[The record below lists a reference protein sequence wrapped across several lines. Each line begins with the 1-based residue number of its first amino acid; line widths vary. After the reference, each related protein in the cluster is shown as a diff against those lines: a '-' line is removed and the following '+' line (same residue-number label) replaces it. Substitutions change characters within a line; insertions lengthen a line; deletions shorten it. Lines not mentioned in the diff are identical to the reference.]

1 MIAPFAFEDDS
12 IWAGRPFSRLR
23 IRERQH
29 EVLPP
34 PDPRLNRPVGHWL
47 GLEYLPGPHALLASL
62 DDGIWLLKLTSAPA
76 IIHEREKA
84 PPL

>member
-12 IWAGRPFSRLR
+12 IWAGRAFSRLR

-47 GLEYLPGPHALLASL
+47 DLEYLPDPDALLASL
-62 DDGIWLLKLTSAPA
+62 DDGIWLLKLTSEPA